1 MRMRS
6 SILFAVVCAAHAHR
20 LHNHVEN
27 VLRTLNS
34 VSPEAITNAT
44 THFYNG
50 AVQDHFLASVASTPS
65 PNWSQRYYVDQTHW
79 CGAGCPVF
87 VYIGGEGPQGPP
99 SSRLFMT
106 TLAAEAGA
114 MTVALEHRFFGES
127 YPTPDMSLDNL
138 KYLTSAQA
146 LADLA
151 RFIQYLKSAGPSD
164 TASKPALKLQ
174 ASAANSKFVTF
185 GGSYPG
191 NLAAWF
197 KLKFPALTVGS
208 VASSAPVFAEYDYD
222 QYAQVVGSALA
233 NPGIGGSEECAAKIT
248 QGVNALQRLVK
259 ASVSSSRSLTGR
271 AVAAIPP
278 ALKPCHTITNATQVA
293 AYQADIFSRFQ
304 GVVQYNLQGGVSV
317 FATCEAV
324 VAQDDPLAALAA
336 GVATSSAYD
345 QRCVSTTT
353 DLFLDTNFSGLGC
366 GLACT
371 SDRQWT
377 YMSCNEFGYFQTTTG
392 PHQPFLGFKAVD
404 IEFAGFQTCKSNFNV
419 SNDYSGPKANS
430 AGLAANTEYGARALK
445 GINIT
450 IPNGSMDPWHALGI
464 INTTDQFFSSTQQL
478 SAREQVVFIQ
488 DTSHCRDMFA
498 PGTMERYG
506 IPDTEAVQWAHA
518 KIRAN
523 VLGYLQ

>member
-1 MRMRS
+1 
-6 SILFAVVCAAHAHR
+6 
-20 LHNHVEN
+20 
-27 VLRTLNS
+27 
-34 VSPEAITNAT
+34 
-44 THFYNG
+44 
-50 AVQDHFLASVASTPS
+50 
-65 PNWSQRYYVDQTHW
+65 
-79 CGAGCPVF
+79 
-87 VYIGGEGPQGPP
+87 
-99 SSRLFMT
+99 
-106 TLAAEAGA
+106 
-114 MTVALEHRFFGES
+114 
-127 YPTPDMSLDNL
+127 MSLDNL

-164 TASKPALKLQ
+164 AASKPALKLQ

-208 VASSAPVFAEYDYD
+208 VASSAPVFAKYDYD

-259 ASVSSSRSLTGR
+259 GG

-278 ALKPCHTITNATQVA
+278 ALKPCHTITKATQVA
-293 AYQADIFSRFQ
+293 AYQADIFSHFQ
-304 GVVQYNLQGGVSV
+304 SVVQYDLQGGVSV
-317 FATCEAV
+317 FETCEAV

-336 GVATSSAYD
+336 GVAVSSPQD
-345 QRCVSTTT
+345 QRCVKTTT
-353 DLFLDTNFSGLGC
+353 ELFIATNFSGLGC
-366 GLACT
+366 GLQCT
-371 SDRQWT
+371 SDRQWL

-392 PHQPFLGFKAVD
+392 PNQPFRGFNAVD

-419 SNDYSGPKANS
+419 SDDYSGPRANS

-445 GINIT
+445 GTNIT

-523 VLGYLQ
+523 VLRYLQ